1 MIIKLKNGM
10 DYFLLKSEGKNY
22 LLTDKIE
29 KTDSSFEHWR
39 THYRKEI
46 DLYDECVE
54 ECYDVSFHVVHDVDI
69 LGVTDDWRL
78 LGDSNLE
85 KNIVYLNDDNQHD
98 GWEFVERGWSRKK
111 IDLRDVKDQYVL
123 KEICIKNG
131 MKCIPK
137 KKEKVHLSREE
148 FVEFWKEKL

>member
-1 MIIKLKNGM
+1 M
-10 DYFLLKSEGKNY
+10 
-22 LLTDKIE
+22 
-29 KTDSSFEHWR
+29 
-39 THYRKEI
+39 
-46 DLYDECVE
+46 
-54 ECYDVSFHVVHDVDI
+54 
-69 LGVTDDWRL
+69 
-78 LGDSNLE
+78 GDSNLE
-85 KNIVYLNDDNQHD
+85 KNIVYLNDGNQHD
-98 GWEFVERGWSRKK
+98 GWEFVERGWNRKK